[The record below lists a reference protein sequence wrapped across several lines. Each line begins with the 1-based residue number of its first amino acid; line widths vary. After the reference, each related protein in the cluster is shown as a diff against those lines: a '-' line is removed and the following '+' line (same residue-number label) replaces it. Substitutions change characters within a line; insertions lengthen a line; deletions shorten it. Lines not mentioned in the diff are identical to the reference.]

1 MTVIYLDELR
11 SEADVLAVVPD
22 LEDVVIEAVTAER
35 GKRQKISMAQVQVK
49 QLMKKC
55 GINRWDK
62 AKKSIDRMFSA
73 LEREAGEY
81 QVNMWSLQL
90 YGHQCNASAL
100 NYYTPHTHTAV
111 IYIYQLIPNSQRQD
125 KDLS

>member
-11 SEADVLAVVPD
+11 TEADVLAVLSD

-35 GKRQKISMAQVQVK
+35 GKSQKIKMAQVQVK

-62 AKKSIDRMFSA
+62 AKKSIDRMFNA

-81 QVNMWSLQL
+81 LVNMWSL
-90 YGHQCNASAL
+90 
-100 NYYTPHTHTAV
+100 
-111 IYIYQLIPNSQRQD
+111 
-125 KDLS
+125 

>member
-55 GINRWDK
+55 GINRWDQ
-62 AKKSIDRMFSA
+62 AKKRIDRMFSA

-81 QVNMWSLQL
+81 QVNMWGL
-90 YGHQCNASAL
+90 
-100 NYYTPHTHTAV
+100 
-111 IYIYQLIPNSQRQD
+111 
-125 KDLS
+125 